1 MTSNDTTCGNPS
13 ALTLVA
19 NQAVTVR
26 SFVVGARHQQ
36 PLPITLRLTDGN
48 TTVDTVISD
57 ASAWPENNF
66 TDFLY
71 LLSSPFTFPAGTNC
85 TLAVLPSNSTAD
97 SYFEF
102 AKLSQQTSGTLPDE
116 ECFPAEATLEVEGR
130 GTMSMEHLR
139 TGDRVLA
146 MDHATGHLAYR
157 PLYIFVHREPQARA
171 TFVNV
176 EATTLGTQD
185 SAARRLQL
193 SRRHFLPVCASGDA
207 AACGT
212 PRLGGLADSL
222 RSSLATWQQ
231 RYGQDVRP
239 GMLVLV
245 ADGTGAPVPA
255 RVQRVWLSTQ
265 QGLFNPLVEGG
276 IPVVNGMLASD
287 QSSWVLDD
295 AVPASWRAHLP
306 AVYGLVMSPLRL
318 LFHLLGPAGLEKLDT
333 ALGITYMGHHHG
345 KRLLAALPATA
356 AAALAAVAVGRL
368 SRRQHGVA
376 P

>member
-1 MTSNDTTCGNPS
+1 
-13 ALTLVA
+13 
-19 NQAVTVR
+19 
-26 SFVVGARHQQ
+26 
-36 PLPITLRLTDGN
+36 
-48 TTVDTVISD
+48 
-57 ASAWPENNF
+57 
-66 TDFLY
+66 
-71 LLSSPFTFPAGTNC
+71 
-85 TLAVLPSNSTAD
+85 
-97 SYFEF
+97 
-102 AKLSQQTSGTLPDE
+102 
-116 ECFPAEATLEVEGR
+116 
-130 GTMSMEHLR
+130 
-139 TGDRVLA
+139 

-176 EATTLGTQD
+176 EATTLGIQD

-265 QGLFNPLVEGG
+265 QGLFNPLVEVRGWAGGAGLHSAGGRARAKNNCQPALLNTAAVLVPCRHHPASSFADALSSTPRPSPQGG

-368 SRRQHGVA
+368 SRRQRGVA